1 MRLRQLLWRRSL
13 WVRFSSLWDFMYYLL
28 FVLELQDQQQR
39 PYHGSHCKDNRDQ
52 VCVGE
57 CACVYVCYCFRER
70 EEGIKIIFI
79 QVLLSEG
86 RKEGLALSPHN
97 SDWCLGVLQG
107 EIHKNLLAVPWKP
120 GQQTV
125 QQREEQQQ
133 PQLREWGEEGLER
146 DPTAPACWDGRHL
159 PSDQPGPRHTALH
172 ACFPAGH
179 SQSTLHFI
187 PAHPLVIL
195 SPHILFSNC
204 SITQHLIHY
213 QMITTSHEFQTK
225 RRSVKT
231 ARRDCSLYFKK
242 SNRNYFQNAR
252 RKILLWKSSLKSPKT
267 FCYVFFRH
275 WETPGMPSKCFTTT
289 NQRMVKDWCQ
299 PWFGVWKIQPFLRK
313 FLGLLFWWVALLT
326 SKRPFNVQMTLLKER
341 CFKDLMLLKVYIK
354 LKVYISVIIFMT
366 GMSSVQES
374 ISQVISS
381 AHSNLSSFKQTSF
394 FEMQV

>member
-1 MRLRQLLWRRSL
+1 MFRSSARWNPQEPVGCPLEAWSTNCPTAWGTTATATTWMRGRRSWKRSYSTCVL
-13 WVRFSSLWDFMYYLL
+13 GWETPAVWPAWTPPHSTTRLL
-28 FVLELQDQQQR
+28 PCWTQSK
-39 PYHGSHCKDNRDQ
+39 Y
-52 VCVGE
+52 
-57 CACVYVCYCFRER
+57 
-70 EEGIKIIFI
+70 
-79 QVLLSEG
+79 
-86 RKEGLALSPHN
+86 SPLY
-97 SDWCLGVLQG
+97 SC
-107 EIHKNLLAVPWKP
+107 
-120 GQQTV
+120 T
-125 QQREEQQQ
+125 
-133 PQLREWGEEGLER
+133 
-146 DPTAPACWDGRHL
+146 
-159 PSDQPGPRHTALH
+159 S
-172 ACFPAGH
+172 
-179 SQSTLHFI
+179 
-187 PAHPLVIL
+187 LVIL